1 MRAWRARWQEREFD
15 HALGRWRQGSVVA
28 DAVYR
33 VLTGRQASRH
43 EIADMRREAAGGRPL
58 LELAQQ
64 VRETPDGSR
73 MTVNAS
79 GMAVRTWVRSQLEP
93 GTTEFATPRLVFLH
107 FMKVGGT
114 SLSDELAR
122 WFGPERSRV
131 HVFLDDIALLP
142 VPVLGNLRV
151 IAGHIPYAGL
161 ALIPGP
167 FRTLAVLREP
177 VARTLSHFSTLRTDH
192 PHYHDLTL
200 DRFVFDE
207 GFTWSGN
214 FQARF
219 LAADDIDVANAW
231 RTYSPEERLVATGG
245 DRYTANP
252 LQALFERA
260 DIGQTDEDLLANAS
274 ANLDR
279 IDFVGTTDDLDAAAG
294 EVASLFGLAPVKL
307 GRLNQSA
314 QRVDRGDI
322 GPHILRRIEE
332 RTAVD
337 RELYER
343 ARKRAAVARR

>member
-1 MRAWRARWQEREFD
+1 M
-15 HALGRWRQGSVVA
+15 
-28 DAVYR
+28 
-33 VLTGRQASRH
+33 RH
-43 EIADMRREAAGGRPL
+43 EAAAGRTL

-64 VRETPDGSR
+64 VRESADGSR
-73 MTVNAS
+73 MTVHTS
-79 GMAVRTWVRSQLEP
+79 GLAVRTWVRTQLEP
-93 GTTEFATPRLVFLH
+93 GTAEFATPRLVFLH

-122 WFGPERSRV
+122 WFGPEQARV
-131 HVFLDDIALLP
+131 HIFLDDIALMP
-142 VPVLGNLRV
+142 PPVLANLRV

-161 ALIPGP
+161 ALIPRP
-167 FRTLAVLREP
+167 FHTLAVLREP

-207 GFTWSGN
+207 GFTWAGN

-219 LAADDIDVANAW
+219 LAHDIDVANAW

-260 DIGQTDEDLLANAS
+260 GTGQTDEELLAHAS
-274 ANLDR
+274 TNLDR

-294 EVASLFGLAPVKL
+294 EVARLFGLPPVTL

-314 QRVDRGDI
+314 QRVERGDI
-322 GPHILRRIEE
+322 EPRILRRIDE

-337 RELYER
+337 RELYDL
-343 ARKRAAVARR
+343 AKKRAVVAPR